1 MFHSVT
7 YCLYQSEKREDAHV
21 NIEERMSVIES
32 LLFASSTPLKVRE
45 IAATMGIDEE
55 TSVRLVE
62 MVADR
67 LKEHGHGVQVVRVA
81 GGYQMTTVPENAFFV
96 SQLSRLEERRSLSP
110 AAIETLAV
118 VAYRQPVTRAEIEA
132 VRGVQCAGVLANLVA
147 RGLIEE
153 KGRKETVG
161 RPLIYGTT
169 EAFLRAFGLDSP
181 ADLPPLTGVDAPAD
195 LLQAAASLDPDSSR
209 RGDE

>member
-1 MFHSVT
+1 M
-7 YCLYQSEKREDAHV
+7 

-32 LLFASSTPLKVRE
+32 LLFASSTPLKASE

-55 TSVRLVE
+55 TSLRLVE

-67 LKEHGHGVQVVRVA
+67 LKEHGHGMQVVRVA
-81 GGYQMTTVPENAFFV
+81 GGYQMTTVPANAYFV
-96 SQLSRLEERRSLSP
+96 SQLGRLEDRRSLSP

-118 VAYRQPVTRAEIEA
+118 VAYRQPVTRAEVEA
-132 VRGVQCAGVLANLVA
+132 VRGVQCASILANLVA

-161 RPLIYGTT
+161 RPLLYGTT
-169 EAFLRAFGLDSP
+169 DAFLRAFGLDSL
-181 ADLPPLTGVDAPAD
+181 ADLPPLTGVDTPAD
-195 LLQAAASLDPDSSR
+195 LLQVAASSDRDSS
-209 RGDE
+209 GEADE

>member
-1 MFHSVT
+1 M
-7 YCLYQSEKREDAHV
+7 

>member
-1 MFHSVT
+1 VT

>member
-1 MFHSVT
+1 
-7 YCLYQSEKREDAHV
+7 
-21 NIEERMSVIES
+21 
-32 LLFASSTPLKVRE
+32 
-45 IAATMGIDEE
+45 MGIDEE
-55 TSVRLVE
+55 TSVRLVG

-67 LKEHGHGVQVVRVA
+67 LKEHGHGMQVVKVA
-81 GGYQMTTVPENAFFV
+81 GGYQMTTVPENAYFV

-118 VAYRQPVTRAEIEA
+118 VAYKQPVTRAEVES
-132 VRGVQCAGVLANLVA
+132 VRDVQCASILANLVA

-169 EAFLRAFGLDSP
+169 DAFLRAFGLDSL
-181 ADLPPLTGVDAPAD
+181 ADLPPLTGVEAPAD
-195 LLQAAASLDPDSSR
+195 LLQAAASSDPEAPSE
-209 RGDE
+209 GDE

>member
-1 MFHSVT
+1 M
-7 YCLYQSEKREDAHV
+7 

-32 LLFASSTPLKVRE
+32 LLFASSTPLKARE

-55 TSVRLVE
+55 TSVRLVG

-67 LKEHGHGVQVVRVA
+67 LKEHGHGMQVVKVA
-81 GGYQMTTVPENAFFV
+81 GGYQMTTVPENAYFV

-118 VAYRQPVTRAEIEA
+118 VAYKQPVTRAEVES
-132 VRGVQCAGVLANLVA
+132 VRDVQCASILANLVA

-169 EAFLRAFGLDSP
+169 DAFLRAFGLDSL
-181 ADLPPLTGVDAPAD
+181 ADLPPLTGVEAPAD
-195 LLQAAASLDPDSSR
+195 LLQAAASSDPEAPSE
-209 RGDE
+209 GDE

>member
-1 MFHSVT
+1 
-7 YCLYQSEKREDAHV
+7 LYQSEKREDAHV